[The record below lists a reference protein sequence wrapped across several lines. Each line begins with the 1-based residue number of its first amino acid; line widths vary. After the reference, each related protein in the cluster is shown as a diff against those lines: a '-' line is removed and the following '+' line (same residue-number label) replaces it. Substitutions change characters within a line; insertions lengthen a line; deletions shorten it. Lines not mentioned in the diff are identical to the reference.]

1 MRKIFGNKVYDTD
14 TSKHII
20 TIGNMVED
28 GLINFDFGSWEV
40 TLDIDDV
47 NWVKMTPKGKSVFDG
62 NDLSMIEWLR
72 SSHWNKT
79 YWEKVREGY
88 RIGRFGEC

>member
-28 GLINFDFGSWEV
+28 GLVNFDFGSWEI

-47 NWVKMTPKGKSVFDG
+47 NWVKMTPKGKSVFDED
-62 NDLSMIEWLR
+62 DLNMIEWLR
-72 SSHWNKT
+72 SNDWDKSS
-79 YWEKVREGY
+79 WEKVREEY
-88 RIGRFGEC
+88 LKERFGEC

>member
-47 NWVKMTPKGKSVFDG
+47 NWVKMTPKGKSVFYED
-62 NDLSMIEWLR
+62 DLDMIHWVR
-72 SSHWNKT
+72 SNIWNT
-79 YWEKVREGY
+79 TSWEKVREEY
-88 RIGRFGEC
+88 LKGRFGKC